1 MIVLYIIIY
10 LAGFIAWYFFDKH
23 IFPYEKGKIAMDFG
37 KTYEL
42 TEKMQ
47 RNDRLGRCL
56 LWPFMLSAVIILS
69 PFALIAKIIKNKE
82 EKK

>member
-1 MIVLYIIIY
+1 M
-10 LAGFIAWYFFDKH
+10 
-23 IFPYEKGKIAMDFG
+23 AMDFG
-37 KTYEL
+37 KVYEL

-56 LWPFMLSAVIILS
+56 LWPFMLSAVIILL
-69 PFALIAKIIKNKE
+69 PFTLITKIMKNKE